1 MAGFSFIANP
11 WYIINLLFSG
21 YELLLSDS
29 IAHGAKRIGSKS
41 IINLL
46 FSGYELLLSDS
57 IAHGAKRIGSKS
69 KATSKK
75 D

>member
-41 IINLL
+41 
-46 FSGYELLLSDS
+46 
-57 IAHGAKRIGSKS
+57 